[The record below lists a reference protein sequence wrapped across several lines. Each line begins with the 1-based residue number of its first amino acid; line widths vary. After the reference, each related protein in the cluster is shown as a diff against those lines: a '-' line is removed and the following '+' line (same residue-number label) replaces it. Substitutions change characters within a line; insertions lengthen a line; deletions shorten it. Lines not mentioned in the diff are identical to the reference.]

1 MPSRSIFRTE
11 LNAIVQ
17 TLLMSGLDQTGFE
30 FSKDFSKRVF
40 DIQLPLQITH
50 RESGFY
56 FIVDFERGEWNTT
69 SYSTSSFPTI
79 AADDEIEYFTT
90 WSAVISNLGAW
101 LERVSNEL
109 SQPDPWLLLNEG
121 NLLADNIPSEG
132 ASLEKF
138 NEEELSW
145 VRGLLDSIR
154 DFLISE
160 TQPTSDQLKL
170 INEKLT
176 YLEESARR
184 QNKQDWAHTA
194 IGVVVTIAIGLA
206 MAPDQANKLFQLTSA
221 LLRSIFFKLLTAPGT

>member
-11 LNAIVQ
+11 LNAIIE

-109 SQPDPWLLLNEG
+109 SQPDP
-121 NLLADNIPSEG
+121 
-132 ASLEKF
+132 
-138 NEEELSW
+138 
-145 VRGLLDSIR
+145 
-154 DFLISE
+154 
-160 TQPTSDQLKL
+160 
-170 INEKLT
+170 
-176 YLEESARR
+176 
-184 QNKQDWAHTA
+184 
-194 IGVVVTIAIGLA
+194 
-206 MAPDQANKLFQLTSA
+206 
-221 LLRSIFFKLLTAPGT
+221 